1 MVVRI
6 VQVRCIGRFAEPKR
20 RLLIL
25 ATAWLL
31 AGLLGVTASCSST
44 DGSFGGAQAAIDIP
58 SAESLGPALR
68 SLERQVADA
77 EVRNRKLQTRVARF
91 TSKGTY
97 IIVDTGTNR
106 LYLMEGERIVREAI
120 VSTGSGSRLV
130 DIAGKRVWV
139 FNTPRG
145 EFEVQRKI
153 VNPVWTKP
161 DWAFIEDGE
170 PIPKSFSERLDPDV
184 LGDYALAIG
193 DGYLIHGSIYKRTLG
208 MSVTHGCIR
217 VGDDDLAAVFKAAQL
232 GTKVYII

>member
-1 MVVRI
+1 MVKFVHA
-6 VQVRCIGRFAEPKR
+6 RCVDRFAGRKPR
-20 RLLIL
+20 ALRPAMAAMI
-25 ATAWLL
+25 
-31 AGLLGVTASCSST
+31 AGLVALAAGCSSA
-44 DGSFGGAQAAIDIP
+44 DGSFESGQAAIEVP
-58 SAESLGPALR
+58 SGESLGPALR

-77 EVRNRKLQTRVARF
+77 EARSRKLQVKVARF
-91 TSKGTY
+91 NSKGIY

-106 LYLMEGERIVREAI
+106 LYLMDGERIVREAI

-170 PIPKSFSERLDPDV
+170 PIPKSFSDRLDPDV

-217 VGDDDLAAVFKAAQL
+217 VGDEDLAAVFKASQI
-232 GTKVYII
+232 GTKVYIN